1 MASNNQ
7 MRALNRLPYDFVD
20 GLLINGVDVT
30 GLNQYA
36 TPGGASTIGFNPVGN
51 LTAGNV
57 QGALAE
63 LDTEKVDKAALAGA
77 GGAATVGVTPVG
89 SISATNAQTAFGQV
103 DTRLSAVETVF
114 SPGEDYGL
122 LTTAVTATVDYGSLL

>member
-1 MASNNQ
+1 MAGMNK
-7 MRALNRLPYDFVD
+7 MRALNRLPYDFED

-36 TPGGASTIGFNPVGN
+36 TPGGAATIGFNPVGGV
-51 LTAGNV
+51 TAGNV
-57 QGALAE
+57 QGAIA
-63 LDTEKVDKAALAGA
+63 
-77 GGAATVGVTPVG
+77 
-89 SISATNAQTAFGQV
+89 QV